1 METQLLYQLFGVQ
14 LNSSNNG
21 QEKNNI
27 INYWI
32 ARQLANGISLPNL
45 ERDSKFESPPPLNFF
60 FIFLI
65 QSILREGESNLRSL
79 MHK

>member
-60 FIFLI
+60 FYIFDTI
-65 QSILREGESNLRSL
+65 HIEGGRIEP
-79 MHK
+79 KIFDA